1 MYVTKNKKTKSKG
14 AKKSFKMNNDVLK
27 SRKYTS
33 ESEGAL
39 NPNYFVK
46 AAMKTDGAW
55 YLAKIIECRPT
66 EKTLSNPIATRD
78 KSSYEYYIHYE
89 EFDRRMDE
97 WLTIDKIAPTTSY
110 IDPEPSK
117 KGKFQIIETWK

>member
-27 SRKYTS
+27 SRKYTT

-46 AAMKTDGAW
+46 AEMKTDNAW

-66 EKTLSNPIATRD
+66 EFTLENPTAPRD
-78 KSSYEYYIHYE
+78 KSSYMYYIHYE

-97 WLTIDKIAPTTSY
+97 WLKIDKIAPTTSY

-117 KGKFQIIETWK
+117 KGKFQKIET